1 MICYAV
7 IDTNVIISA
16 LLSEYDDAATVQVVR
31 RMIEGKIIPVY
42 SREIMKEYQEV
53 LSRKKFGFPQD
64 IVDYLLSAVAKY
76 GIFIEPMPTDEILP
90 DMKDLPFYEVVLE
103 KREDDTYLVTG
114 NLKHFPEKNFIVTAR
129 QMIDILD
136 NMDKE

>member
-7 IDTNVIISA
+7 IDTNVLISA

-31 RMIEGKIIPVY
+31 RMIEGKIIPDY
-42 SREIMKEYQEV
+42 SQKIMKEYQEV
-53 LSRKKFGFPQD
+53 LSRKKFGFPPD

-114 NLKHFPEKNFIVTAR
+114 NLKHFPEKDFIVTAR